1 MIIFTNH
8 ALLKLKQRG
17 ISKEAVIKALKSPD
31 YKFPSYSGRI
41 IVYKKFDKL
50 YLKVV
55 YKMEG
60 ENIIVITQHWE
71 EKPKLIK

>member
-8 ALLKLKQRG
+8 ALLKLRQRG
-17 ISKEAVIKALKSPD
+17 ISPEVVRKTLKSPD
-31 YKFPSYSGRI
+31 YTIPSYSERI
-41 IVYKKFDKL
+41 IVYKKFDRL

-55 YKMEG
+55 YKVE
-60 ENIIVITQHWE
+60 EDNIIVITQHWE